1 MKRALKNT
9 KNTPIQSLDSL
20 WNFDGQSPIT
30 LTGVAF
36 YTAIPDCVKIICN
49 TTPKN
54 LIPYLISLYLHTP
67 LYSQPPSS
75 IQSAPK
81 VQFFSLERK
90 CLRCSRF
97 AENGPRDKKNA
108 FLTWKKTNKNT
119 YKLLLR
125 YFFWSGCGAKITS
138 WKCWQMVLPLQ
149 FQQNP
154 QQHQILLF
162 KWGVYVLQ

>member
-9 KNTPIQSLDSL
+9 KNTPIQSVSL

-36 YTAIPDCVKIICN
+36 YTTTLPDCVKIICN

-54 LIPYLISLYLHTP
+54 LIPYLIISTHSTLLTTAIVHH
-67 LYSQPPSS
+67 SVCS
-75 IQSAPK
+75 K

-97 AENGPRDKKNA
+97 AENGPRDKKC
-108 FLTWKKTNKNT
+108 FSYLKKKNKNT

-125 YFFWSGCGAKITS
+125 HFLVWMWGQNYIVKMLARGSSTS
-138 WKCWQMVLPLQ
+138 VSTKSTATS
-149 FQQNP
+149 NP
-154 QQHQILLF
+154 SF
-162 KWGVYVLQ
+162 